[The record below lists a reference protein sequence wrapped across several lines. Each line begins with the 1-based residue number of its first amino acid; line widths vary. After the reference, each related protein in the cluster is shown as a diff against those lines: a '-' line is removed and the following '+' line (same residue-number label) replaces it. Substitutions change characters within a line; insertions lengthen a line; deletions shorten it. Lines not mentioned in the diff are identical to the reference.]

1 MERTQNNLIRGNFCI
16 YFAVVVIILVLGKDF
31 ACTCKPQEF
40 DCTNWIHISSFLGSS
55 FRHIVQAAF
64 IGLLWVVFV
73 FLEGNWFIC
82 CMNNHSQEQAQLPC
96 KSEGVLTD
104 DERAIIAELK
114 NKSRIIGT
122 FLLLGIV
129 GVPALLSSLGWR
141 KPSSGDRKNLYHQLI
156 LEQEEKVLKEIL
168 RQSARETLAA
178 GMQNKIRDEQWEGC
192 FDVAE
197 ELIKAS
203 TTPTVSERR
212 RGAQDQWTE
221 NWNMCTE
228 VATVMSENFE
238 EIKRQRLKRRLHS
251 SRLSM
256 RQKMRSSTARPN
268 QWGSLET
275 LSILDR
281 DSEHTQ
287 LACKD
292 KHGIRFDEQEVLA
305 ALKNTSRVYGFS
317 LLLSIICAAALMS
330 LWGRKC
336 CKDTQCN
343 RRAVFDK
350 LILKEEKNVLKE
362 ILGKAAKEKLT
373 QEVNRRIRG
382 QQWESCFDAAAY
394 LIENPAPP
402 IISETEENEERRS
415 LLRVQETRPEES
427 EDPEAGPSTHVR
439 SEVRP
444 EQERE
449 AAALLNQHNGAS
461 AVNVSATSGEDL
473 TVVCVLASAGQ
484 GFVFCKNKCKD
495 EDILARTSSVRD
507 TRGRFSIRYLEQ
519 RLYVSIGQ
527 LKESDSGLYTCGLD
541 TDFSS
546 ASQRQFRLVVTDATP
561 TSKPARTLQP
571 LATTVP
577 ENPKPP
583 TPPQSET
590 PPGGI
595 LLCVGLTLAV
605 VVVLSSLAVLIVCI
619 KRKTKPR
626 GLTSRRDDTRVEV
639 PVYENPLPVFTCD
652 EPIYQSLD
660 PATRDQNQIYST
672 LTAKQQHK

>member
-1 MERTQNNLIRGNFCI
+1 MEMGGAASAVFGGGTRKVPALSLKAAVNHQILDMKTLHALICFFLSLQDGTTAGVNAQVYTRTKGENIVSKCSSSSTGSSKIFCKETCDRGNVLI
-16 YFAVVVIILVLGKDF
+16 ETTENQAERGRYSLRYEDRSGGSLLVSIKQLQMSDSGLYR
-31 ACTCKPQEF
+31 CG
-40 DCTNWIHISSFLGSS
+40 LGSS
-55 FRHIVQAAF
+55 SSPASLMEFEIIV
-64 IGLLWVVFV
+64 I
-73 FLEGNWFIC
+73 
-82 CMNNHSQEQAQLPC
+82 
-96 KSEGVLTD
+96 D
-104 DERAIIAELK
+104 
-114 NKSRIIGT
+114 
-122 FLLLGIV
+122 
-129 GVPALLSSLGWR
+129 
-141 KPSSGDRKNLYHQLI
+141 
-156 LEQEEKVLKEIL
+156 
-168 RQSARETLAA
+168 
-178 GMQNKIRDEQWEGC
+178 
-192 FDVAE
+192 
-197 ELIKAS
+197 
-203 TTPTVSERR
+203 
-212 RGAQDQWTE
+212 
-221 NWNMCTE
+221 
-228 VATVMSENFE
+228 
-238 EIKRQRLKRRLHS
+238 
-251 SRLSM
+251 
-256 RQKMRSSTARPN
+256 
-268 QWGSLET
+268 
-275 LSILDR
+275 
-281 DSEHTQ
+281 
-287 LACKD
+287 
-292 KHGIRFDEQEVLA
+292 
-305 ALKNTSRVYGFS
+305 
-317 LLLSIICAAALMS
+317 
-330 LWGRKC
+330 
-336 CKDTQCN
+336 
-343 RRAVFDK
+343 
-350 LILKEEKNVLKE
+350 
-362 ILGKAAKEKLT
+362 
-373 QEVNRRIRG
+373 
-382 QQWESCFDAAAY
+382 
-394 LIENPAPP
+394 
-402 IISETEENEERRS
+402 
-415 LLRVQETRPEES
+415 
-427 EDPEAGPSTHVR
+427 
-439 SEVRP
+439 
-444 EQERE
+444 
-449 AAALLNQHNGAS
+449 ALLNQHNGAS